1 MIRVLLT
8 RQLGVLRTRKIGLR
22 MCLQTSEILCAE
34 STCFSSL
41 EECKDFRVWKTRST
55 QILYAFSRCSEI
67 DATYIDCCR
76 FLTCAQVSEMIS
88 ISEHPENPQIF
99 DEPLAFRYCGSL
111 SLHATLL

>member
-8 RQLGVLRTRKIGLR
+8 LQLGVLRTRKIGLR

-76 FLTCAQVSEMIS
+76 FLTCAQ
-88 ISEHPENPQIF
+88 
-99 DEPLAFRYCGSL
+99 EPIGHVYLAL
-111 SLHATLL
+111 SFHVTFLSQVV